1 MQLTPRELERLLVFT
16 AAELARRRLADGVPL
31 SHPEAVA
38 LASDTALERARR
50 GASYAEVCGSVHGL
64 FRPDQLLPGV
74 ADLLAVPHQ
83 VEAVFGDG
91 SRLVPLERLVAG

>member
-1 MQLTPRELERLLVFT
+1 VQLTPREVERLLVFT

-38 LASDTALERARR
+38 LASDTVLERARR
-50 GASYAEVCGSVHGL
+50 GATYDEARESVHGL
-64 FRPDQLLPGV
+64 FGPAQLLPGV
-74 ADLLAVPHQ
+74 AALLAGPHQ

>member
-1 MQLTPRELERLLVFT
+1 MQLTPREVERLLVFT

-38 LASDTALERARR
+38 LASDTILERARR
-50 GASYAEVCGSVHGL
+50 GASYEAARASVHGL
-64 FRPDQLLPGV
+64 FQPEQLLPGF
-74 ADLLAVPHQ
+74 ADLLAGPHQ

>member
-1 MQLTPRELERLLVFT
+1 VQLTPREVERLLVFT
-16 AAELARRRLADGVPL
+16 AAELARRRLADGVAL

-38 LASDTALERARR
+38 LACDTVLERARR
-50 GASYAEVCGSVHGL
+50 GASYEEARASVHGL

-74 ADLLAVPHQ
+74 PSLLAGPHQ

-91 SRLVPLERLVAG
+91 SRLVPLERLVTG